1 MTFAGGFGRV
11 DDMLRVVPSDIWQRV
26 TQAADMADAGDFLSA
41 IELLKSLK
49 ILCKRKRA
57 KQAIAKKV
65 SALYRAMNS
74 SNDRDGESFI

>member
-1 MTFAGGFGRV
+1 MTFADGFGRV

-26 TQAADMADAGDFLSA
+26 IQAADLADAGDFLSA

-49 ILCKRKRA
+49 ILCHRKRA

-65 SALYRAMNS
+65 SALYRAMNAS
-74 SNDRDGESFI
+74 CDCDERFQ